1 MKHKFKYLVLGALM
15 AAGTLLSSCGD
26 DKEDVIDYTKKPDD
40 TKEETKP
47 IDLKGELH
55 VEGRYLKDVN
65 GNIVNLHGMAQTYS
79 PWFNRVNEQYLWT
92 GEDVSGCLRVNQEKL
107 RKIDEAGWCMDFV
120 RLHMDP
126 HWSMQDAPPGTQE
139 NSAHIY
145 YNETKFKKYLDEVF
159 VPMAEYMQ
167 SLGMRVL
174 MRPPGVCPEVIAL
187 NDDYHKYM
195 LKVWT
200 IVAKHPKLKNNPM
213 VMFELANEPV
223 KFRASDGTEGSSGG
237 TINKEL
243 SEFFQTIVD
252 KIRKQGCNN
261 ILWIP
266 GTSWQQDYKA
276 YKEYPIEGENIGYA
290 VHCYPGWYGSD
301 CYQQTGE
308 IAPDMW
314 RGSVGGYEGFKKD
327 WDNSIT
333 NVVAQMN
340 PIIITEM
347 DWASSN
353 FSNRTWG
360 KSITGTA
367 GGKGFGANFKKIM
380 DETGNVSWL
389 TFVWDHDLSNFD
401 PTHAADPS
409 DFLYDPESGVYP
421 VYKWFKKYREDAEKS
436 GK

>member
-1 MKHKFKYLVLGALM
+1 MLGLLVSVGMSFA
-15 AAGTLLSSCGD
+15 SCGD
-26 DKEDVIDYTKKPDD
+26 DEDEIDIPDIYKKKDED
-40 TKEETKP
+40 TTAQEKRTGK
-47 IDLKGELH
+47 ITGELH
-55 VEGRYLKDVN
+55 VDGRYLKDAE
-65 GNIVNLHGMAQTYS
+65 GNIVNLHGIAQTYS
-79 PWFNRVNEQYLWT
+79 PWFNRVNDQYLWT
-92 GEDVSGCLRVNQEKL
+92 DKDVAGCLRVNKEKL
-107 RKIDEAGWCMDFV
+107 LKIHDHGWCVDFV

-126 HWSMQDAPPGTQE
+126 HWTMKDAPWDAGE
-139 NSAHIY
+139 SKAHIY
-145 YNETKFKKYLDEVF
+145 YNEEQFKQYLDEVF

-167 SLGMRVL
+167 TLGMRVL

-187 NDDYHKYM
+187 NDDYYKYM

-200 IVAKHPKLKNNPM
+200 IVANHKKLKNNPM

-223 KFRASDGTEGSSGG
+223 KFRDSKGNEGSSNTGS
-237 TINKEL
+237 INKEL
-243 SEFFQTIVD
+243 SQFFQDIVD
-252 KIRKQGCNN
+252 RIREQGCNN

-276 YKEYPIEGENIGYA
+276 YKSYPIKGENIGYA

-333 NVVAQMN
+333 KVVAQSN
-340 PIIITEM
+340 PIIVTEM
-347 DWASSN
+347 DWCSKK
-353 FSNRTWG
+353 FQGRTWG
-360 KSITGTA
+360 SSITGTA
-367 GGKGFGANFKKIM
+367 GGKGFGANFRKIM

-389 TFVWDHDLSNFD
+389 TFVWDHDLATFD
-401 PTHAADPS
+401 PAHEADEN

-421 VYKWFKKYREDAEKS
+421 VYQWFKEYWNL
-436 GK
+436 